1 MFFIVV
7 LESSHLKAEK
17 ILPKKKGFEF
27 LKSFTGLNS

>member
-17 ILPKKKGFEF
+17 ILQKKKKRFRVSDIIY
-27 LKSFTGLNS
+27 KD